1 MAKSAKAP
9 VSPAEPTGSSEA
21 GSSEA
26 KSPAAKAPDAEL
38 ATGAAPDAEAQSGA
52 GPEPAEGAPP
62 ADDDLDE
69 TQRKFREALD
79 RKKQAHARDT
89 AAAGNRAAGKAH
101 GAGGH
106 ATSRRQFRRKS
117 G

>member
-9 VSPAEPTGSSEA
+9 GSPAEPTRSAEA
-21 GSSEA
+21 GSPETKA
-26 KSPAAKAPDAEL
+26 PAAKSPDAEL
-38 ATGAAPDAEAQSGA
+38 ATGEAPDAEAQSGA
-52 GPEPAEGAPP
+52 GSEPAEGAPP
-62 ADDDLDE
+62 AADDLDE
-69 TQRKFREALD
+69 TKRKFREALD
-79 RKKQAHARDT
+79 RKKQAHAKDT

-101 GAGGH
+101 GAGGP